1 MGLKDQAQYRAKY
14 GIGLAHPF
22 LNAGA
27 PTNNVTRLGTAV
39 VGSQLI
45 DTTNGKLYVCTAT
58 NGTSTVTWTVTGTQ
72 V

>member
-1 MGLKDQAQYRAKY
+1 MAIISGGNVMPSNGLSRP
-14 GIGLAHPF
+14 I

-27 PTNNVTRLGTAV
+27 PAADAFAGTVA

-45 DTTNGKLYVCTAT
+45 DTTNGKSYICTAT
-58 NGTSTVTWTVTGTQ
+58 NGTSTATWVTVGSQ